1 MAVSKK
7 PVSVDEYISGFPAD
21 VQSLLQEVRG
31 TIRKAAPEAVEK
43 MSYGVVGYLQWGML
57 IFFGAFKNHC
67 SLFAINKGLIK
78 KYEKELEK
86 LEIANTTIHFTPSNP
101 FPKKL
106 LTTLV
111 KERLEQN
118 RLAFEMKKQAKATKT
133 ASKKA
138 ATKKTVAPKTATKRT
153 NINKK

>member
-1 MAVSKK
+1 MAISKK
-7 PVSVDEYISGFPAD
+7 PVSVDEYISQFPAE
-21 VQSLLQEVRG
+21 VQALLQEVRN
-31 TIRKAAPEAVEK
+31 TIRKAAPDATEK
-43 MSYGVVGYLQWGML
+43 MSYGVVGYMQWGML

-78 KYEKELEK
+78 KYEKELKK
-86 LEIANTTIHFTPSNP
+86 LEIANTTIHFSPANP

-118 RLAFEMKKQAKATKT
+118 RLAFEIKKHAKVTKT
-133 ASKKA
+133 SSVKSALKTRAAKRGNISKK
-138 ATKKTVAPKTATKRT
+138 
-153 NINKK
+153 

>member
-1 MAVSKK
+1 MAASKK
-7 PVSVDEYISGFPAD
+7 PVSVDDYISGFPPD
-21 VQSLLQEVRG
+21 VQTLLQDVRN

-43 MSYGVVGYLQWGML
+43 MSYGVVGYMQWGML

-67 SLFAINKGLIK
+67 SLFAISKPLIK
-78 KYEKELEK
+78 KYEKELNK

-106 LTTLV
+106 LTKLV

-118 RLAFEMKKQAKATKT
+118 RLVFEMKKQSKASK
-133 ASKKA
+133 AVSKKA
-138 ATKKTVAPKTATKRT
+138 ATKKPKSNT
-153 NINKK
+153 NASKHRVVNK

>member
-1 MAVSKK
+1 MAASKK
-7 PVSVDEYISGFPAD
+7 PVSVDDYISGFPTD
-21 VQSLLQEVRG
+21 VQALLQDVRN

-43 MSYGVVGYLQWGML
+43 MSYGVVGYMQWGML

-67 SLFAINKGLIK
+67 SLFAINKALIK
-78 KYEKELEK
+78 KYEKDLKK

-106 LTTLV
+106 LATLV

-118 RLAFEMKKQAKATKT
+118 RLAFEMKKQAKATKGT
-133 ASKKA
+133 SKKTA
-138 ATKKTVAPKTATKRT
+138 LKKSATKKKDV
-153 NINKK
+153 NK